1 MSNES
6 TTDVTEERRVPAGA
20 EPTAAP
26 PLQRIPGI
34 GEAAVVGAP
43 DDILGEAL
51 YAFVTLSAGSNLTPK
66 EIQRSCR
73 ESLDLFK
80 VPKTVE
86 IVPELPRTN
95 NGKVE
100 RAALKAAARTLAGR

>member
-34 GEAAVVGAP
+34 DDLVCLDDTCLPASVLDGGHDRASRP
-43 DDILGEAL
+43 DPD
-51 YAFVTLSAGSNLTPK
+51 T
-66 EIQRSCR
+66 
-73 ESLDLFK
+73 
-80 VPKTVE
+80 
-86 IVPELPRTN
+86 
-95 NGKVE
+95 E
-100 RAALKAAARTLAGR
+100 R